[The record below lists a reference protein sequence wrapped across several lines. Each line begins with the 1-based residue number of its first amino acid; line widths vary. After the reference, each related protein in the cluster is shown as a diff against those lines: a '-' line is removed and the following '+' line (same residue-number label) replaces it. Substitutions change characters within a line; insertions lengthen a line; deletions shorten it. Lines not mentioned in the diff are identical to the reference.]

1 MEEVVF
7 LESLQMSDWM
17 LSRIAGVFL
26 NEFQKCGK
34 YDKEHN
40 EHCIFQKVTFSES
53 FNAFAMITFQPR
65 IISFVECVVRH
76 GTVGKSDKVGK
87 ELANLVTRRRSI
99 IQKQYI

>member
-40 EHCIFQKVTFSES
+40 EDCIFQKVTFSES

-76 GTVGKSDKVGK
+76 GVPLEKATKSEK
-87 ELANLVTRRRSI
+87 N
-99 IQKQYI
+99 